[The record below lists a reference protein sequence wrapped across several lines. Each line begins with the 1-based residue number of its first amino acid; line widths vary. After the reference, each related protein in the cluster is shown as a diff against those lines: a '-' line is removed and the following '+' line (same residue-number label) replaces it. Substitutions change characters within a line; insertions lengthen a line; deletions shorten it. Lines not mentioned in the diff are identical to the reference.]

1 MPETA
6 SRVLALLRGV
16 NVAGRSMLSMAE
28 LKSQLDASGLPDVRT
43 HLNSGNLLLLP
54 GLTEPAEL
62 ARLIQQVI
70 RDRFDLEI
78 GVIIRTREEL
88 EDVVARNPLLEPGV
102 TGTQLHG
109 IFLAETPDERQVAD
123 LDHNRS
129 LPDRFVVS
137 GKEIYVHYPRG
148 SGRSKLNLD
157 YFERTLGVIGTA
169 RNWNTVTRLLEM
181 LSRWEPGVS
190 GRR

>member
-1 MPETA
+1 MPEPT

-16 NVAGRSMLSMAE
+16 NLAGRSMLSMAE

-43 HLNSGNLLLLP
+43 HLNSGNLLVLP
-54 GLTEPAEL
+54 GSTDPPEL
-62 ARLIQQVI
+62 ARLIQEVI
-70 RDRFDLEI
+70 RDHFDLDI
-78 GVIIRTREEL
+78 TVIIRTREEL
-88 EDVVARNPLLEPGV
+88 EDVVARNPLLEQGV

-109 IFLAETPDERQVAD
+109 IFLAETPDERRVAD
-123 LDHNRS
+123 LDPDRS
-129 LPDRFVVS
+129 PPDRFVVS

-157 YFERTLGVIGTA
+157 YFERTLDVTGTA

-181 LSRWEPGVS
+181 LR
-190 GRR
+190 

>member
-6 SRVLALLRGV
+6 GRVLALLRGV

-28 LKSQLDASGLPDVRT
+28 LKAQLDASGLPDVRT

-54 GLTEPAEL
+54 GSTDPPEL
-62 ARLIQQVI
+62 APLIQQVI

-88 EDVVARNPLLEPGV
+88 EDVVARNPLLEQGA

-109 IFLAETPDERQVAD
+109 ILLAATPDETRVAD
-123 LDHNRS
+123 LDPDRS
-129 LPDRFVVS
+129 PPDRFVVS
-137 GKEIYVHYPRG
+137 GKEIFVHYPRG

-157 YFERTLGVIGTA
+157 YFERKLGVIGTA
-169 RNWNTVTRLLEM
+169 RNWNTMTRLLEM
-181 LSRWEPGVS
+181 LS
-190 GRR
+190 

>member
-54 GLTEPAEL
+54 GSTDPKEL

-70 RDRFDLEI
+70 RDHFDLEI

-88 EDVVARNPLLEPGV
+88 EDVVASNPLLEPGV

-123 LDHNRS
+123 LDPDRS
-129 LPDRFVVS
+129 PPDRFVVS

-157 YFERTLGVIGTA
+157 YFERTLDVIGTA
-169 RNWNTVTRLLEM
+169 RNWNTVTRLSEM
-181 LSRWEPGVS
+181 LNRWEPGVS

>member
-1 MPETA
+1 MPEIA

-16 NVAGRSMLSMAE
+16 NVAGRSTLSMAE

-54 GLTEPAEL
+54 GSTDPKEL
-62 ARLIQQVI
+62 AALIQQVI

-88 EDVVARNPLLEPGV
+88 EDVVARNPLLEQGV

-109 IFLAETPDERQVAD
+109 IFLAVTPDERQVAD
-123 LDHNRS
+123 LDSDRS
-129 LPDRFVVS
+129 PPDRFVVS

-148 SGRSKLNLD
+148 SGRSKLNLE

-181 LSRWEPGVS
+181 LNRWEPGVS